1 MLENF
6 SEIKAETPV
15 DQIIRQIRGLITSGQ
30 LEAGDRLPSER
41 QLAEKFGIGRSYVR
55 DAIQKLEFYGIVKTV
70 PQSGTVIAGL
80 GITALEGLITDV
92 LEIEDNDF
100 ASLVE
105 TRVLLEIKSAMFAA
119 ERRTADDII
128 ALEKA
133 LNAYEKEL
141 EQEGEAIEEDL
152 MFHLKIA
159 EASKNKV
166 LKSLMLII
174 IPDIIKS
181 YARLKVCNKDMV
193 TKTINEH
200 RQILNY
206 IIEQDT
212 EAVQKAMQF
221 HLQDVLDF
229 AGKNIN
235 I

>member
-6 SEIKAETPV
+6 SEIKVRTPA
-15 DQIIRQIRGLITSGQ
+15 DKIIRQIRGLITSGQ
-30 LEAGDRLPSER
+30 LNAGDKLPSER

-55 DAIQKLEFYGIVKTV
+55 DAIQKLEFYGILKTM
-70 PQSGTVIAGL
+70 PQSGTVVAGM

-92 LEIEDNDF
+92 LEIEDTDF

-105 TRVLLEIKSAMFAA
+105 TRVLIEIKSAMLAA
-119 ERRTADDII
+119 ERRTSNDII

-133 LNAYEKEL
+133 LKAYETKL

-152 MFHLKIA
+152 LFHLKIA
-159 EASKNKV
+159 EASNNKV

-181 YARLKVCNKDMV
+181 HATLEVCSKTIM
-193 TKTINEH
+193 TKTIDEH
-200 RQILNY
+200 HQIFNY

-212 EAVQKAMQF
+212 KAVQKAMQL

-229 AGKNIN
+229 SKKK
-235 I
+235 